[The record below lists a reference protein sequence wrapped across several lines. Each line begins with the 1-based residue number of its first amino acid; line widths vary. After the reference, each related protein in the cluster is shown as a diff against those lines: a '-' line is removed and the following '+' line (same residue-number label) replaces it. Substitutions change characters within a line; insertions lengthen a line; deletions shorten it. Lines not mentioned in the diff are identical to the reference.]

1 MVLLGIVRR
10 ERLLELETRAR
21 GYPTESPFLK
31 DVTMKK
37 NLSNTEKPVKPVWAK
52 YIATLEKH
60 VAKKKLR
67 YSHKVELKNFE
78 FDEVFS

>member
-1 MVLLGIVRR
+1 
-10 ERLLELETRAR
+10 
-21 GYPTESPFLK
+21 
-31 DVTMKK
+31 MKK
-37 NLSNTEKPVKPVWAK
+37 NLSNTVKPVKPVWAK

-67 YSHKVELKNFE
+67 YSHKGELKNFE